1 MNFIFIFS
9 QMRNQEIVKYN
20 LVNNRNEDEEFL
32 TIPYMLLNQAKSD
45 FDKADNDF
53 LIAASN
59 KPVFGRY
66 GIIILKV
73 EQQNMYFVTPS
84 LKLKKKTIRR
94 GSFHVFMYFQS
105 YNLVTKEKR

>member
-9 QMRNQEIVKYN
+9 QMRNQEILKYN

-66 GIIILKV
+66 RIIILKV

>member
-9 QMRNQEIVKYN
+9 QMRNQEILKYN

-66 GIIILKV
+66 SIIILKV

>member
-1 MNFIFIFS
+1 
-9 QMRNQEIVKYN
+9 MRNQEIVKYN

>member
-1 MNFIFIFS
+1 
-9 QMRNQEIVKYN
+9 MRNQEILKYN

-66 GIIILKV
+66 SIIILKV

>member
-1 MNFIFIFS
+1 
-9 QMRNQEIVKYN
+9 MRNQEILKYN

-73 EQQNMYFVTPS
+73 EQENMYFVTPS

>member
-9 QMRNQEIVKYN
+9 QMRNQEILKYN

-66 GIIILKV
+66 SIIILKV

-84 LKLKKKTIRR
+84 LKFKKKTIRR

>member
-1 MNFIFIFS
+1 
-9 QMRNQEIVKYN
+9 MRNQEILKYN

-66 GIIILKV
+66 SIIILKV

-84 LKLKKKTIRR
+84 LKLKKKNNKTWFFSCIY
-94 GSFHVFMYFQS
+94 VFSILQFGNEGEALVGNQS
-105 YNLVTKEKR
+105 N

>member
-9 QMRNQEIVKYN
+9 QMRNQEILKYN

>member
-1 MNFIFIFS
+1 
-9 QMRNQEIVKYN
+9 MRNQEILKYN

>member
-1 MNFIFIFS
+1 
-9 QMRNQEIVKYN
+9 MRNQEILKYN
-20 LVNNRNEDEEFL
+20 VVNNRNEDEEFL

>member
-9 QMRNQEIVKYN
+9 QMRNQEILKYN

-59 KPVFGRY
+59 KPVFSRY
-66 GIIILKV
+66 SIIILKV

-105 YNLVTKEKR
+105 YNLVTMEKR

>member
-9 QMRNQEIVKYN
+9 QMRNQEILKYN
-20 LVNNRNEDEEFL
+20 LVNNRNDDEEFL

>member
-9 QMRNQEIVKYN
+9 QMRNQEILKYN

-105 YNLVTKEKR
+105 YNLVTKAKR

>member
-9 QMRNQEIVKYN
+9 QMRNQEILKYN
-20 LVNNRNEDEEFL
+20 VVNNRNEDEEFL